1 VSSVR
6 LVRLPAVV
14 SSVTAFVVFV
24 GSMVIAQALLPTFN
38 TVTQT
43 ISELAAD
50 DAPTH
55 VFMTVAFAVSGT
67 CHLVTA
73 YFTPGVGAPGRIAL
87 AIAGVTSWGVAY
99 FSLPTAAATSQ
110 PHRVAA
116 IAGFVIFT
124 FWLLLGM
131 RRSAEFPSILRPR
144 LVTPISIVLSIVSL
158 VFLYCWTMPGFGPI
172 GFVERACAITQ
183 AVVPVAVVLWLWR
196 VQRLRKSAH

>member
-1 VSSVR
+1 MSVR
-6 LVRLPAVV
+6 LVRRPAIV
-14 SSVTAFVVFV
+14 SSITAFVVFTV
-24 GSMVIAQALLPTFN
+24 STVISQALVPGFDS
-38 TVTQT
+38 VRQT

-55 VFMTVAFAVSGT
+55 VLMTIAFVLSGT

-73 YFTPGVGAPGRIAL
+73 YFTPAIGLPGRIAL

-131 RRSAEFPSILRPR
+131 RRSTAYPLIVRPR
-144 LVTPISIVLSIVSL
+144 LVIPISIVLSIVSL
-158 VFLYCWTMPGFGPI
+158 VFLYCWTMPGFVPI
-172 GFVERACAITQ
+172 GFVERACAFTQ

-196 VQRLRKSAH
+196 VQRLQRSAH

>member
-1 VSSVR
+1 MSVQLVRRPAIVSSI
-6 LVRLPAVV
+6 
-14 SSVTAFVVFV
+14 TAFLVFTV
-24 GSMVIAQALLPTFN
+24 STVISQALVPGFDS
-38 TVTQT
+38 VRQT

-55 VFMTVAFAVSGT
+55 IFMTAAFIISGT

-73 YFTPGVGAPGRIAL
+73 YFTPAIGLPGRIAL

-131 RRSAEFPSILRPR
+131 RRSTAYPLVLRPR
-144 LVTPISIVLSIVSL
+144 FVVPVSIALSIVSL
-158 VFLYCWTMPGFGPI
+158 VFLYCWTLPGFAQI
-172 GFVERACAITQ
+172 GFVERACAFTQ
-183 AVVPVAVVLWLWR
+183 ALVPVTVVLWLWR
-196 VQRLRKSAH
+196 VQRLQRSAH